1 MIDHIWR
8 ERVGLADRLMRLG
21 PQRPLAFAAV
31 CALERGRRATIAGLK
46 SLRDRVRVAP
56 SKSRHRLLIFVS
68 VPAAIS

>member
-1 MIDHIWR
+1 
-8 ERVGLADRLMRLG
+8 MRLG

-56 SKSRHRLLIFVS
+56 SKKPHRL
-68 VPAAIS
+68 